1 MFDKRNPASTV
12 TAIYVSTRRWGQ
24 TEKLLF
30 KSSPRRLCGKVG
42 VCARACPFSS
52 SAGGRGT
59 VSSAA
64 HISFL
69 TSVALSAEQ
78 KPSLGR
84 AQHKEGL
91 SNTPHFPTRSFPER
105 LCVCV
110 WILSRLHRKEKK
122 VPFPL
127 FWGEQRS
134 DVVSKKRK
142 KLMDPGK

>member
-12 TAIYVSTRRWGQ
+12 TAIYVSIRRWGQ

-78 KPSLGR
+78 KPILGR

-105 LCVCV
+105 LCVCGFCQGCTEK
-110 WILSRLHRKEKK
+110 RKK

-134 DVVSKKRK
+134 DVVSKKGRS
-142 KLMDPGK
+142 